1 MILKSRGLSLSMIAM
16 AAALAL
22 TACNRGEQAGKA
34 DSSSSTAANSST
46 APAGTTTTAPAT
58 GTAGSADTAPSTTAG
73 ASPSPTG
80 GTGMGSGTVS
90 GDAGAANTSGTGSA
104 QSTGPLAAADAQFV
118 SKAAEGS
125 LFEIEVAKLAA
136 DKATDPAVKSF
147 AQMLV
152 DDHTAAN
159 DKLKQIASSHSVPLP
174 ASLPADKKKEID
186 QLSKLSGE
194 KFDRQFVQMV
204 GIKDHN
210 HDIADFE
217 KASKNA
223 KSDDVKSFAQATL
236 PTLKKHLD
244 AAHKL
249 PAKG

>member
-1 MILKSRGLSLSMIAM
+1 MTLKTSSMSLSMIAM

-22 TACNRGEQAGKA
+22 TACNRGNQPDQTGQA
-34 DSSSSTAANSST
+34 DTSSTTAANSST
-46 APAGTTTTAPAT
+46 TTAPSGTSTTTAPSA
-58 GTAGSADTAPSTTAG
+58 GTAGSGDTSSSTTAG
-73 ASPSPTG
+73 TSTSGTGSPSDT
-80 GTGMGSGTVS
+80 
-90 GDAGAANTSGTGSA
+90 GAANTSGTSAA
-104 QSTGPLAAADAQFV
+104 QSTAPLAAADAEFV
-118 SKAAEGS
+118 SKAAEGG
-125 LFEIEVAKLAA
+125 LFEVEVAKLAA

-174 ASLPADKKKEID
+174 ASLSADKKKEID
-186 QLSKLSGE
+186 QLSKLSGA

-204 GIKDHN
+204 GIKDHH

-217 KASKNA
+217 KASKSA
-223 KSDDVKSFAQATL
+223 KSDDVKSFAESSL

-244 AAHKL
+244 AAQKL